1 MLSGTNNFN
10 ETSALGLGVTHSL
23 LYGPVPVRLPD
34 LSQQTAP
41 ALPASILGEAPQGS
55 SLDALA
61 SMASFSAEHHRAN
74 ARPSAGDG
82 EHADVDGSPLY
93 GPLPDDWRSRGTLG
107 TPRQHGPSASGLGHE
122 LTSGHG
128 E

>member
-10 ETSALGLGVTHSL
+10 ETSALGLGVRH
-23 LYGPVPVRLPD
+23 
-34 LSQQTAP
+34 
-41 ALPASILGEAPQGS
+41 EAPQGS
-55 SLDALA
+55 SLDALVAARLHGLFFRRA
-61 SMASFSAEHHRAN
+61 SSRQRR

-82 EHADVDGSPLY
+82 EHADVDGRPLY

>member
-41 ALPASILGEAPQGS
+41 ALPLS
-55 SLDALA
+55 SVLIKPT
-61 SMASFSAEHHRAN
+61 H
-74 ARPSAGDG
+74 P
-82 EHADVDGSPLY
+82 
-93 GPLPDDWRSRGTLG
+93 
-107 TPRQHGPSASGLGHE
+107 HGYWGL
-122 LTSGHG
+122 S
-128 E
+128 